1 MPRSPYLF
9 GETPCEWGTVDVH
22 LWISIVF
29 FIFVYIERQFDQV
42 YPQDILPLAGPP
54 RNCCVPNSSVVHSA
68 VRNNL
73 TRSCTWA
80 IWKIFLPNTNQHKW
94 NSQLFFFSPEPNL
107 LMWLED
113 VRAAATSV
121 SLWSR
126 TDFPSEKVWV
136 RCAFG
141 NDYMKGCSLFNLP
154 CLLGLRV
161 FTTDSPWKPKLI
173 KFEKRIPPER
183 EAWEFPEEQG
193 CRSRLSEGVRSLLN
207 ILQKEINVKG
217 MLNSKTKH
225 QWLNS
230 ICNFSLCQGR
240 R

>member
-1 MPRSPYLF
+1 M
-9 GETPCEWGTVDVH
+9 
-22 LWISIVF
+22 
-29 FIFVYIERQFDQV
+29 FDHQ
-42 YPQDILPLAGPP
+42 QDISPLAGPP

-80 IWKIFLPNTNQHKW
+80 IRKIFLPNTNQHRW
-94 NSQLFFFSPEPNL
+94 NSQLLFFSPEPIL
-107 LMWLED
+107 VMWLEE

-121 SLWSR
+121 SFWSR
-126 TDFPSEKVWV
+126 TEFPSEKVWV
-136 RCAFG
+136 RCALG
-141 NDYMKGCSLFNLP
+141 NVYMRGCSLFNLP

-183 EAWEFPEEQG
+183 EASEFLEEQG

-207 ILQKEINVKG
+207 KLQKEINVKG
-217 MLNSKTKH
+217 ILTGAIRLLTWYIKMILLRK
-225 QWLNS
+225 
-230 ICNFSLCQGR
+230 
-240 R
+240 